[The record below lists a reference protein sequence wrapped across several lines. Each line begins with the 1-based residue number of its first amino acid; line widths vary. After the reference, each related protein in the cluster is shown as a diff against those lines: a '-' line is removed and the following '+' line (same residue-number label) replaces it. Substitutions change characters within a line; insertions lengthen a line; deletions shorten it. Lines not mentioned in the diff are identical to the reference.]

1 LLEAVVEQ
9 ELIEEAVV
17 ELEAIYA
24 PQLMYVVIQLMKQ

>member
-24 PQLMYVVIQLMKQ
+24 PQLIYVVIHLIPQ